1 MYGKRSTHRHSPSSS
16 RPRSSS
22 RSFRSL
28 QLKVMSIKCVL
39 YKMSSFGLK
48 SSIVNQKYF
57 FPVLSFPVHFWT
69 GLCFPCAT
77 LRHNPIQL
85 YHFPDASHFKGN
97 TQCYRLI
104 TCCLV
109 MQYCLNLYS
118 RPRLGLPVCRWVRL
132 DRVHQ
137 CHPEHQEHPR
147 IQCLLGHPDQNT
159 VMQRV
164 SKHSSD
170 HTTMIT
176 A

>member
-1 MYGKRSTHRHSPSSS
+1 MYGKRSTHRHSPSSG

-22 RSFRSL
+22 RSFGSL
-28 QLKVMSIKCVL
+28 QLKVMSVKCVL

-48 SSIVNQKYF
+48 SSIVNQKSS
-57 FPVLSFPVHFWT
+57 FPVLSFPVYFWT
-69 GLCFPCAT
+69 GLCFSCFP
-77 LRHNPIQL
+77 N
-85 YHFPDASHFKGN
+85 HFPDATHFKGN
-97 TQCYRLI
+97 TQCYRI
-104 TCCLV
+104 TTCCLV
-109 MQYCLNLYS
+109 MQDLYS
-118 RPRLGLPVCRWVRL
+118 RPLLGLPVCRWVRP
-132 DRVHQ
+132 DREHQ

>member
-1 MYGKRSTHRHSPSSS
+1 MRPTSCISSKWPKNSMQFTLGMPFLAVLGKFYRN
-16 RPRSSS
+16 
-22 RSFRSL
+22 
-28 QLKVMSIKCVL
+28 LK
-39 YKMSSFGLK
+39 GLK
-48 SSIVNQKYF
+48 SSIVNQKSS
-57 FPVLSFPVHFWT
+57 FPVLSFPVYFWT
-69 GLCFPCAT
+69 GLCFP
-77 LRHNPIQL
+77 N
-85 YHFPDASHFKGN
+85 HFPDATHFKGN
-97 TQCYRLI
+97 TQCYRII

-109 MQYCLNLYS
+109 MRDLYS
-118 RPRLGLPVCRWVRL
+118 RPLLGLPVCRWVRP
-132 DRVHQ
+132 DREHQ